1 MTFRVSPLLCLLVC
15 ILFAACQPMPTV
27 SFDVTMPPV
36 TSASDVPAGQPAA
49 VTHVTDG
56 DTIEVEIDGRLY
68 DVRYIGIDTPE
79 RDEPF
84 YAEARQANRQL
95 VEGKTVTLVK
105 DVSETDEFGRLLRY
119 IYLQDGT
126 FVNAELIRQ
135 GMARVVTFPPDV
147 AMVDYLAALQQEAR
161 EAERGLWAET
171 ELTGPCSCDFNR
183 YNCRDF
189 TTQTEAQACFNF
201 CQGET
206 GEDVHHLDGGGD
218 GLVCE
223 SLP

>member
-1 MTFRVSPLLCLLVC
+1 MARWLIIPMLLLV
-15 ILFAACQPMPTV
+15 IGCQPLPYLQPGTTIEPVTPGPTV
-27 SFDVTMPPV
+27 PL
-36 TSASDVPAGQPAA
+36 GQPAA
-49 VTHVTDG
+49 VTFVTDG

-84 YAEARQANRQL
+84 YEEAREANRQL
-95 VEGKTVTLVK
+95 VEGLTVTLVK

-119 IYLQDGT
+119 VYLQDGT

-147 AMVDYLAALQQEAR
+147 AMVDYLTALQQEAR
-161 EAERGLWAET
+161 KAERGLWAET
-171 ELTGPCSCDFNR
+171 ELDGPCGCDFNR
-183 YNCRDF
+183 YNCSDF
-189 TTQTEAQACFNF
+189 ATQVEAQGCFDF
-201 CQGET
+201 CQQET
-206 GEDVHHLDGGGD
+206 GEDIHSLDGGGD